1 MISKIV
7 KNIFYVLYAI
17 LIMMVFAIAIIAT
30 AFWLAKSGEL
40 PIIALI
46 VGFVIGFTVLL
57 VLVIMTIKQL
67 VEDCYD
73 IDKMLKEIK
82 DDKDKGFA

>member
-17 LIMMVFAIAIIAT
+17 LIMMVFAIAIIGT

-82 DDKDKGFA
+82 DDKDKG

>member
-7 KNIFYVLYAI
+7 KNIFCVLYAI
-17 LIMMVFAIAIIAT
+17 LIMMVFAIAIIGT

-67 VEDCYD
+67 IEDCYD

-82 DDKDKGFA
+82 DDKDKG

>member
-57 VLVIMTIKQL
+57 VRVIMTIKQL
-67 VEDCYD
+67 IEDCYD
-73 IDKMLKEIK
+73 IDKMLNEVK
-82 DDKDKGFA
+82 DDKDKG

>member
-82 DDKDKGFA
+82 DDEDKG

>member
-17 LIMMVFAIAIIAT
+17 LIMMVFAIAIIDT

-46 VGFVIGFTVLL
+46 VGLVIGFTVLL

-82 DDKDKGFA
+82 DDKDKG

>member
-7 KNIFYVLYAI
+7 KNIFYVLYTI
-17 LIMMVFAIAIIAT
+17 LIMMVFAIAIIGT

-67 VEDCYD
+67 IENCYD
-73 IDKMLKEIK
+73 IDKMFKEIK
-82 DDKDKGFA
+82 DDENKG

>member
-1 MISKIV
+1 
-7 KNIFYVLYAI
+7 
-17 LIMMVFAIAIIAT
+17 MVFAIAIIGT

-40 PIIALI
+40 PTIVLI

-67 VEDCYD
+67 IENCYD

-82 DDKDKGFA
+82 DDEYKS

>member
-7 KNIFYVLYAI
+7 KNIFCVLYAI

-40 PIIALI
+40 PIIVLI
-46 VGFVIGFTVLL
+46 VGLVIGFTVLL

-67 VEDCYD
+67 IEDCYD
-73 IDKMLKEIK
+73 IDKMFKEIK
-82 DDKDKGFA
+82 DDGDKGCA

>member
-7 KNIFYVLYAI
+7 KNIFCVLYAI
-17 LIMMVFAIAIIAT
+17 LIMMVFAIAIIGT

-67 VEDCYD
+67 IENCYD
-73 IDKMLKEIK
+73 IDKMLKEVK
-82 DDKDKGFA
+82 DDEDKG

>member
-7 KNIFYVLYAI
+7 KNIFCVLYTI
-17 LIMMVFAIAIIAT
+17 LIMMVFAIAIIGT

-46 VGFVIGFTVLL
+46 VGLVIGFTVLL
-57 VLVIMTIKQL
+57 VWVIMIIKQL
-67 VEDCYD
+67 IEDCYD

-82 DDKDKGFA
+82 DDKDKG

>member
-7 KNIFYVLYAI
+7 KNIFYVLYTI
-17 LIMMVFAIAIIAT
+17 LIMMVFAIAIIGT

-67 VEDCYD
+67 IENCYD

-82 DDKDKGFA
+82 DGEDKG

>member
-7 KNIFYVLYAI
+7 KNIFYVLYTI
-17 LIMMVFAIAIIAT
+17 LIMMVFAIAIIGT

-40 PIIALI
+40 PIITLI

-67 VEDCYD
+67 IEDCYD

-82 DDKDKGFA
+82 DDKDKG

>member
-7 KNIFYVLYAI
+7 KNIFCVLYTI
-17 LIMMVFAIAIIAT
+17 LIMMVFAIAIIGT

-40 PIIALI
+40 PIIVLI
-46 VGFVIGFTVLL
+46 VGLVIGFTVLL

-67 VEDCYD
+67 IENCYD

-82 DDKDKGFA
+82 DDKDKG

>member
-17 LIMMVFAIAIIAT
+17 LIMMVFAIAIIGT

-67 VEDCYD
+67 IEDCYD

-82 DDKDKGFA
+82 DDEDKS

>member
-7 KNIFYVLYAI
+7 KNIFYVLYTI

-82 DDKDKGFA
+82 DDKDKG

>member
-17 LIMMVFAIAIIAT
+17 LIMMVFAIAIIGT

-82 DDKDKGFA
+82 DDEDKS

>member
-7 KNIFYVLYAI
+7 KNIFCVLYTI
-17 LIMMVFAIAIIAT
+17 LIMMVFAIAIIGT

-46 VGFVIGFTVLL
+46 VGLAIGFTVLL
-57 VLVIMTIKQL
+57 VWVIMIIKQL

-82 DDKDKGFA
+82 DDKDKG

>member
-17 LIMMVFAIAIIAT
+17 LIMMVFAIAIIGT

-82 DDKDKGFA
+82 DDEDKG

>member
-1 MISKIV
+1 
-7 KNIFYVLYAI
+7 
-17 LIMMVFAIAIIAT
+17 MVFAIAIIGT

-67 VEDCYD
+67 
-73 IDKMLKEIK
+73 I
-82 DDKDKGFA
+82 